1 MNAVKLNQILLKIV
15 KWGVYII
22 LFTPLFVTK
31 HLYFPFI
38 STKVFIFRII
48 IEVIFVIWLILLWRK
63 VIKPPYWKNALLIS
77 IIIYLAVMAIT
88 AVSGVQCYRSFW
100 GTMERGG
107 GLFTYLHYFAFLLIL
122 ITVFTKKKDWQKLLD
137 IFLTVSLLVGLAALA
152 QKLNLPLVY
161 ESGVSRA
168 TGSTGNAAHLASFLI
183 FPFFLGGMKLLFSA
197 DNLKKKIFYAAAAAA
212 SFFGILFSQTR
223 GAAVGLEAGV
233 IVFLILAALKDESK
247 KARKICLALLVI
259 FLVTG
264 GILVMNR
271 DSALVKSQPLLR
283 RLVNIK
289 ISDSTVRQ
297 RWHSWRAGWQA
308 FKEKPV
314 LGWGM
319 ENYNSAFNKYF
330 DPSYY
335 NLTKTGTYF
344 DRAHNIV
351 IELLATSGIIGLLSY
366 FFAAGVI
373 LFILFKSRLKFSIPV
388 REIKALIALLAAY
401 FIQNLFVFDTIV
413 TYLALVILIAYI
425 YNRNY
430 QPEQENGGESAGKN
444 KAFPILK
451 MGGLAVAIIFSVYSV
466 FWLNVR
472 PAISAYYIREAL
484 NEANKRPYSYPIFSD
499 FMRRSLAFNTPWE
512 PEYVIEY
519 LASYKELL
527 RQKNVDKKTVAGDV
541 SFIVKAGEKYAENTN
556 QDAKFLAQMAGLY
569 EIIYDYERDEQAL
582 KKAEEYINQALA
594 LSSGRVFHWHVL
606 AQIYEFN
613 GRDQQAIDTL
623 NHALSLNPEV
633 GETYWA
639 LSLMYSKINNQELT
653 IKNVKEAVKRR
664 ITLYDINY
672 ILEIMPIFEQT
683 RDYESIA
690 FLYET
695 AVNFEPNSIDY
706 RARLAAVYALLGKKE
721 MAIKAAQEIISIEPG
736 SIEQVNSFIKEVE
749 SGKYDSKQ

>member
-1 MNAVKLNQILLKIV
+1 MNAAKLNQLLLTIV

-31 HLYFPFI
+31 YLYFPFI
-38 STKVFIFRII
+38 STKVFVFRII
-48 IEVIFVIWLILLWRK
+48 IEIIFAVWLILLWRK
-63 VIKPPYWKNALLIS
+63 AIKPPHWKNALLIS
-77 IIIYLAVMAIT
+77 IIVYLAVMAIT
-88 AVSGVQCYRSFW
+88 AISGVQWCRSFW

-107 GLFTYLHYFAFLLIL
+107 GLFTDLHYFIFFLIL
-122 ITVFTKKKDWQKLLD
+122 ITVFTKKSDWQKLLD
-137 IFLTVSLLVGLAALA
+137 IFLAVSLFVGLAALA

-183 FPFFLGGMKLLFSA
+183 FPFFLGGAKLLSSA
-197 DNLKKKIFYAAAAAA
+197 DNFKKKIFYAAAASA
-212 SFFGILFSQTR
+212 SFLGILFSQTR
-223 GAAVGLEAGV
+223 GAAVGLGAGV
-233 IVFLILAALKDESK
+233 IIFLILAALKDESK
-247 KARKICLALLVI
+247 KARKICFALLAI
-259 FLVTG
+259 FLIVG
-264 GILVMNR
+264 AILAVNR
-271 DSALVKSQPLLR
+271 DSDFIKSQPLLR
-283 RLVNIK
+283 RFVNIK

-297 RWHSWRAGWQA
+297 RWYSWSAGLQA
-308 FKEKPV
+308 FREKPA
-314 LGWGM
+314 LGWGT

-330 DPSYY
+330 DPGYY

-344 DRAHNIV
+344 DRAHNII
-351 IELLATSGIIGLLSY
+351 IELLATSGIIGFLSY
-366 FFAAGVI
+366 FFVAAVI
-373 LFILFKSRLKFSIPV
+373 LFTIFKSRFKNYLAA

-430 QPEQENGGESAGKN
+430 QPEREETGESASKN
-444 KAFPILK
+444 KIFFILK
-451 MGGLAVAIIFSVYSV
+451 TSGLAIAIVFSAYSV
-466 FWLNVR
+466 IWLNIR

-484 NEANKRPYSYPIFSD
+484 NEANKRPYSYTVFAD
-499 FMRRSLAFNTPWE
+499 FMRRSFALNTPWE
-512 PEYVIEY
+512 PEYIIDY

-527 RQKNVDKKTVAGDV
+527 KQKNIDKKTVAGDI
-541 SFIVKAGEKYAENTN
+541 SLIVAAGEKYKKSAD

-594 LSSGRVFHWHVL
+594 LSPGRVFHWHVL

-613 GRDQQAIDTL
+613 GRNQEAIDAL
-623 NHALSLNPEV
+623 NHALSLNP
-633 GETYWA
+633 GISETYWA

-653 IKNVKEAVKRR
+653 VKNVKEAVKRK
-664 ITLYDINY
+664 IVLYDINN
-672 ILEIMPIFEQT
+672 ILAILPIFEQA

-695 AVNFEPNSIDY
+695 AINLEPNSVDY
-706 RARLAAVYALLGKKE
+706 RARLAAAYALSGKKE
-721 MAIKAAQEIISIEPG
+721 QAIKTAQEIISIEPAA
-736 SIEQVNSFIKEVE
+736 IEQVNGFIKEVE